1 MRILYRNEEGFLST
15 VNVYYAAYNEDEGE
29 RGLYILTEDD
39 DELEFWGIDR
49 IVCESL
55 ISELYREG
63 KVDLSVYR
71 VTE

>member
-29 RGLYILTEDD
+29 KGLY
-39 DELEFWGIDR
+39 
-49 IVCESL
+49 

>member
-1 MRILYRNEEGFLST
+1 MRILYRNEEGFLAV

-29 RGLYILTEDD
+29 KGLYILTEDD

-49 IVCESL
+49 ITCELL

-63 KVDLSVYR
+63 KADLSIYR